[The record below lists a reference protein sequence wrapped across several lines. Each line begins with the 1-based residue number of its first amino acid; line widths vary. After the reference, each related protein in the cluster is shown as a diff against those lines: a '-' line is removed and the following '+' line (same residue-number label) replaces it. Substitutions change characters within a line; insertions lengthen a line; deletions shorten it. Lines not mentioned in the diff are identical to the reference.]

1 MPRNVARYVSTVTLS
16 VLKLLATSPLETVS
30 QDGCSRV
37 ERRATFSSADRTR
50 FTMEQRLILVN
61 LLIKLGVAA
70 AVASTLVRSVE
81 FKSLLFREDRSLKQ
95 QIYLV
100 LWIGI
105 PLSVAVWIRFI
116 QKSFLAGDLSFET
129 TILLG
134 VIAGRFTGMLGGA
147 FIALPALFH
156 GEWATLPFN
165 VLCGFI
171 AGQLRTLAPDRD
183 DIWSFS
189 PFIDLSVYRMI
200 RRNLPTP
207 RLFDWQ
213 VMFFVTIVALRFVQ
227 TEISRYLP
235 HATFTLEGLSFGG
248 LNPWVWLAIYATS
261 IIAIGTELKIWNSVR
276 IQIKLEE
283 QERLLLHARM
293 EALQNQ
299 INPHFLFNTLNS
311 VSSLVRFDPDTAREL
326 IIKLATILRRL
337 LNSGDAFVPLREE
350 LEFIDNYLDIEVVRF
365 GRDKLQVMKELEPAS
380 LDVMVPSMLLQPLVE
395 NSIKHGLASKIEGG
409 SIFLRSRLTESQLI
423 IEVEDDGVG
432 MGSANLLEKPTGLGG
447 TGIGLANVAER
458 LKVLYGETARMTI
471 DSREGKGT
479 LIRLRLPVLQ
489 SEGSIPA
496 VLYEERSSTRR

>member
-1 MPRNVARYVSTVTLS
+1 
-16 VLKLLATSPLETVS
+16 
-30 QDGCSRV
+30 
-37 ERRATFSSADRTR
+37 
-50 FTMEQRLILVN
+50 MEQRLILIN

-81 FKSLLFREDRSLKQ
+81 FKSLLFREERTLKQ

-105 PLSVAVWIRFI
+105 PLCIAVWIRFI

-147 FIALPALFH
+147 FIALPALLH

-171 AGQLRTLAPDRD
+171 AGQLRTLAPDRE

-189 PFIDLSVYRMI
+189 PFIDLSIYRMI

-207 RLFDWQ
+207 KLFDWQ
-213 VMFFVTIVALRFVQ
+213 VMFFVTIVGLRFVQ
-227 TEISRYLP
+227 TELSRFLP
-235 HATFTLEGLSFGG
+235 HATFTLEGLSPGG
-248 LNPWVWLAIYATS
+248 LNPWVWAAIYATS
-261 IIAIGTELKIWNSVR
+261 ITAIGIELKIWNSVR

-283 QERLLLHARM
+283 QERLLLQARM

-337 LNSGDAFVPLREE
+337 LSSGDAFVPLREE

-365 GRDKLQVMKELEPAS
+365 GRDKLQVVKELEAAS

-409 SIFLRSRLTESQLI
+409 SIFLRSRLTESELI
-423 IEVEDDGVG
+423 VEVEDDGVG
-432 MGSANLLEKPTGLGG
+432 MGSAILLERPSGLGG

-479 LIRLRLPVLQ
+479 LIRLRLPLLQ
-489 SEGSIPA
+489 TEGSIPA
-496 VLYEERSSTRR
+496 ALYEDRSSTRR